1 MRLLLNTML
10 FLSVLLACFIEDAY
24 LFVVP
29 PQNDTVV
36 PFTIRSQRQFDFDQ
50 EKALGGKREKALSQ
64 YVPIYAYVP
73 YREEEAKKELDA
85 LIKRVTVLKDPK
97 LSGTQDLLDYIHAR
111 FGLLFDLETA
121 VEILAY
127 QEFENLIAGIL
138 TVQESVLQ
146 NRIVEDPGPLKDKK
160 MIEVLYPKPAGIVAH
175 PTEEVITLDEAHRM
189 MEEKVSKLFWQVNK
203 GVLEPVLRISL
214 TTLLPN
220 LQYDDKENDKRIENI
235 IERYPSDVIAYQQGD
250 ILAPFR
256 KKLGEEDVL
265 LLAAYRDEAKKDL
278 YGDIPWLLISML
290 LVVILHDLFLSKV
303 QGEIWTQKP
312 PRRLLLSLLI
322 ISIFLC
328 KACLLFTSLPIHVV
342 PFAVLPLL
350 IVLLCNKRAS
360 ATWTTIIGA
369 ILISLFTGRTW
380 DIVVFFFF
388 AGIMAV
394 LTSFKVQK
402 RAHIF
407 LPSVAVGITNVVVLS
422 ALSLDWAG
430 VAALFGG
437 FQGNQTWHAAGI
449 IDNSVLVSM
458 GWAFAGGFAV
468 GPIAIILLPLLEVGW
483 HTTSAFKLNKYA
495 DLGHPLMKDL
505 LTKSPATYQH
515 TMTVAYLAE
524 AVGQAVKA
532 DQTLLRVGAYYHDI
546 GKMANAEF
554 FVENQ
559 QGGEN
564 PHDDLDPRE
573 SAKLIIQHVT
583 NGEELG
589 REIRLPEVVLD
600 LLRQHH
606 GTQLMEFF
614 YDKAV
619 KASPKNEL
627 RKDEFRYPGPKPQT
641 VEAAI
646 LMIVDAVEAASRS
659 LQKPTRSEIG
669 KMIRLLVMKR
679 VADGQFD
686 ECNLSTRQL
695 AKIIQTLVD
704 SLKASFHSRV
714 AYPWQQKSKK

>member
-1 MRLLLNTML
+1 ML
-10 FLSVLLACFIEDAY
+10 FLSVFLACFIEDVY

-29 PQNDTVV
+29 PQNNTVV

-73 YREEEAKKELDA
+73 YRAEEAKKELEA
-85 LIKRVTVLKDPK
+85 LTKRVAALRDPE
-97 LSGTQDLLDYIHAR
+97 LSGAQDLLDFLHAK

-121 VEILAY
+121 VEFLAY
-127 QEFENLIAGIL
+127 QEFENLVAGIL
-138 TVQESVLQ
+138 TVQESILQ
-146 NRIVEDPGPLKDKK
+146 NRIVEDPGPLKNKK

-175 PTEEVITLDEAHRM
+175 PAREVITLDEAHRM
-189 MEEKVSKLFWQVNK
+189 MKEKVSQLFWHVNK
-203 GVLEPVLRISL
+203 GVLEPVLQISL
-214 TTLLPN
+214 ATLLPN
-220 LQYDDKENDKRIENI
+220 LKYDHKENDKRIENI
-235 IERYPSDVIAYQQGD
+235 IERYPSDVIVYKPGD
-250 ILAPFR
+250 ILAPFH

-278 YGDIPWLLISML
+278 YGDIPWILIAML
-290 LVVILHDLFLSKV
+290 FVVVLHDLFLSKV
-303 QGEIWTQKP
+303 LGAIWPQKP

-328 KACLLFTSLPIHVV
+328 KACLLFTCLPIHVI

-350 IVLLCNKRAS
+350 IVLLCNERAS
-360 ATWTTIIGA
+360 ATWTTIMGA
-369 ILISLFTGRTW
+369 ILISLFTDRTW
-380 DIVVFFFF
+380 DVLIFFVF
-388 AGIMAV
+388 AGVMAV
-394 LTSFKVQK
+394 LTSFRVQK
-402 RAHIF
+402 RAHLL
-407 LPSVAVGITNVVVLS
+407 LPSVAVGTTNVVVLS
-422 ALSLDWAG
+422 AFSMDWASL
-430 VAALFGG
+430 ATLFVG
-437 FQGNQTWHAAGI
+437 FQGSQTLSVTGI
-449 IDNSVLVSM
+449 IDNSLLESI
-458 GWAFAGGFAV
+458 GWAFAGGLAA
-468 GPIAIILLPLLEVGW
+468 GPVAIMLLPLMEVGW
-483 HTTSAFKLNKYA
+483 HTTSAFKLNRYA

-524 AVGQAVKA
+524 AVGQAIKA
-532 DQTLLRVGAYYHDI
+532 DQSLLRVGAYYHDI
-546 GKMANAEF
+546 GKIANAEF

-573 SAKLIIQHVT
+573 SARLIIQHVT
-583 NGEELG
+583 KGEEMG

-619 KASPKNEL
+619 KASQKREL
-627 RKDEFRYPGPKPQT
+627 RKDDFRYPGPKPQT

-659 LQKPTRSEIG
+659 LQKPTRPEIG

-714 AYPWQQKSKK
+714 AYPWQEKAKKQLVNIR